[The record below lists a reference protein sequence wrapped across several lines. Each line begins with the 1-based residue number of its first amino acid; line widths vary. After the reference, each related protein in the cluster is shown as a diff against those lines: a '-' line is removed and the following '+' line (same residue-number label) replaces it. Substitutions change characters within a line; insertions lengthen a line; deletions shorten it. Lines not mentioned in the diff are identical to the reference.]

1 MTGRERG
8 GRDRFTGVTGSGRVG
23 KEEQKE
29 GDIAVTGAAACLTQV
44 GIASLARLEC
54 GGRSFGKGRR
64 QVLVSVALSPSLLG
78 QCRKSIRVT
87 LISRENAKW
96 EHGNWLNRLEY
107 SSDKMRKWRGEVY
120 TFDSGAFVRS

>member
-1 MTGRERG
+1 M
-8 GRDRFTGVTGSGRVG
+8 
-23 KEEQKE
+23 
-29 GDIAVTGAAACLTQV
+29 TGAAACLTQV
-44 GIASLARLEC
+44 GIAASPDLSTDC

-87 LISRENAKW
+87 LIGRENAKW

-120 TFDSGAFVRS
+120 TSSESGAFVRS